1 MMSSFLYGF
10 LLLLLCY
17 THDTYSFLRFPG
29 KRPFPESSSCRLIP
43 KDISFEAN
51 QIEITKVLGKI
62 EVLVDKSSLEE
73 IHYELEKLGDE
84 TAKKA
89 YLKWLQSSYS
99 PERKAVTSVRIFEA
113 RIPGG
118 NRCYVKEYLPIGY
131 LFGRRELAAS
141 RKLISR
147 WNELS
152 DSTESSTS
160 PINSPFPPVPILL
173 GSLRTDERISD
184 PSFRRRWMK
193 LFPKAPPPGEGN
205 LWLVFRWDESTF
217 RTLRTFPNLPQ
228 IIEGLDYF
236 NKASR
241 TNKRWRF
248 IRKILRKSLEALD
261 YIHRSGYT
269 HNALSSDSMW
279 LTTTDQLQIRSL
291 DVRITDL
298 GSSQKVSE
306 LGPYARTQ
314 IMEDLYQ
321 LGFIFLTLII
331 ACFCD
336 RNNDGAM
343 EARAIL
349 GTLLIFRIFLSS
361 NIMNCI
367 WYGPYSGSNR
377 GEVFIREHYE

>member
-1 MMSSFLYGF
+1 MSSFLYGF

-193 LFPKAPPPGEGN
+193 LFPKRLLQEKEISGLSFDGTSLPSE
-205 LWLVFRWDESTF
+205 LSERSRTF
-217 RTLRTFPNLPQ
+217 RRSSKVWTTLTKPV
-228 IIEGLDYF
+228 D
-236 NKASR
+236 
-241 TNKRWRF
+241 
-248 IRKILRKSLEALD
+248 
-261 YIHRSGYT
+261 
-269 HNALSSDSMW
+269 
-279 LTTTDQLQIRSL
+279 
-291 DVRITDL
+291 RIND
-298 GSSQKVSE
+298 G
-306 LGPYARTQ
+306 
-314 IMEDLYQ
+314 DLY
-321 LGFIFLTLII
+321 GRFFGRVSRRWITFIDRDILIMPFPPTRCGSPPLTS
-331 ACFCD
+331 C
-336 RNNDGAM
+336 R
-343 EARAIL
+343 
-349 GTLLIFRIFLSS
+349 
-361 NIMNCI
+361 
-367 WYGPYSGSNR
+367 
-377 GEVFIREHYE
+377 